1 MMNFVSSIYILVF
14 APFTTSMGT
23 SFYKILIAHITHK
36 FILFVSSPDYRK
48 QNFETRSLQKM
59 LTGLNI
65 NVIFVFVFSNNSH
78 RKRP

>member
-1 MMNFVSSIYILVF
+1 
-14 APFTTSMGT
+14 MGT

-36 FILFVSSPDYRK
+36 FILFVSSPNYRK

-65 NVIFVFVFSNNSH
+65 NVIFVLFLATIRIESV
-78 RKRP
+78 RDKWL